1 MVALQVLRQL
11 VVSQLLQAGVECRQG
26 PVQQPPAQRD
36 GILRVWFLRKWRI
49 LVRALADTA

>member
-36 GILRVWFLRKWRI
+36 GILPG
-49 LVRALADTA
+49 LVLEEMANIGAGLG